1 MSAPARSPG
10 AARSSA
16 AARSLESDRARRWL
30 RALGVAAAGV
40 TMAALCLM
48 AVSLI
53 FNAGSSADAS
63 ISAHSDLGPAV
74 AGSLW
79 LALLTAV
86 IAVPVGVGT
95 AVYLEEYAPRTRAL
109 RLLGSVLTN
118 LAGVPSVVYGLAGLA
133 LFVRWMEL
141 GPSILAGGLALA
153 VLTVPTVI
161 AGSREALAA
170 VPESLRRTAFGLGA
184 TRWQVVRD
192 QVLRAAA
199 PDIARSCSAA
209 LMGAVGAAAPLLIIG
224 AASFTTFAPVSP
236 HDPLTALP
244 TRIFAW
250 TARPQTGFPALA
262 AGASVALL
270 LVMALIRLVL
280 RDLRRRRGE
289 ARG

>member
-1 MSAPARSPG
+1 
-10 AARSSA
+10 
-16 AARSLESDRARRWL
+16 
-30 RALGVAAAGV
+30 
-40 TMAALCLM
+40 MAALCLL
-48 AVSLI
+48 AVVLL
-53 FNAGSSADAS
+53 FNAAGSTDGS
-63 ISAHSDLGPAV
+63 IPARANLGSAV

-95 AVYLEEYAPRTRAL
+95 AVYLEEYAPRTRAV
-109 RLLGSVLTN
+109 RLLGSVLAN
-118 LAGVPSVVYGLAGLA
+118 LAGVPSVVYGIVGLA
-133 LFVRWMEL
+133 LFVRWMGL
-141 GPSILAGGLALA
+141 GPSILAGALALS
-153 VLTVPTVI
+153 VLTVPTVT
-161 AGSREALAA
+161 AGSRKALAA

-209 LMGAVGAAAPLLIIG
+209 LVRAVGAAAPLLIIG
-224 AASFTTFAPVSP
+224 AASFTTFAPGSP
-236 HDPLTALP
+236 YDPLTALP

-250 TARPQTGFPALA
+250 TARPQAGFPALA

-270 LVMALIRLVL
+270 FVMALIGLVL
-280 RDLRRRRGE
+280 WNLRRRRGE